1 MESSENCST
10 EKVRG
15 GLLVKSA
22 IIIIIIIIIIE
33 RSSPLH
39 VNPCYSKLTVINFSR
54 KSNELGPAWPV
65 VGQHFHTFLFVFFS
79 GTMCWMWNQFIH
91 LEDTGGF

>member
-22 IIIIIIIIIIE
+22 IIIIIIIIIIIE

-39 VNPCYSKLTVINFSR
+39 VNPCYSKLTVINF
-54 KSNELGPAWPV
+54 
-65 VGQHFHTFLFVFFS
+65 
-79 GTMCWMWNQFIH
+79 
-91 LEDTGGF
+91 

>member
-22 IIIIIIIIIIE
+22 IIIIIIMIIIIIE

-39 VNPCYSKLTVINFSR
+39 VNPCYLKLTVINF
-54 KSNELGPAWPV
+54 
-65 VGQHFHTFLFVFFS
+65 
-79 GTMCWMWNQFIH
+79 
-91 LEDTGGF
+91 

>member
-22 IIIIIIIIIIE
+22 IIIIIIIIIKIIIIIIKIKIKIK

-39 VNPCYSKLTVINFSR
+39 VNPCYSKLRVINF
-54 KSNELGPAWPV
+54 
-65 VGQHFHTFLFVFFS
+65 
-79 GTMCWMWNQFIH
+79 
-91 LEDTGGF
+91 

>member
-22 IIIIIIIIIIE
+22 IIIIIIIIIE

-39 VNPCYSKLTVINFSR
+39 VNPCYSKLTVINF
-54 KSNELGPAWPV
+54 
-65 VGQHFHTFLFVFFS
+65 
-79 GTMCWMWNQFIH
+79 
-91 LEDTGGF
+91 